1 MWIIL
6 KYKKKQINHLLDSFK
21 KILGE
26 EIKFYNPKI
35 KYQKYFRGKFKTFSK
50 EILENYLICYHP
62 SFKQEEKISSLKYIK
77 GLEYFLTGCRQN
89 QKEIKDF
96 VNRCKENENSEG
108 FLTQDFFQILK
119 SKEAKF
125 FTGPFTNMIFK
136 IIRVIFRDFLLN

>member
-1 MWIIL
+1 
-6 KYKKKQINHLLDSFK
+6 
-21 KILGE
+21 
-26 EIKFYNPKI
+26 
-35 KYQKYFRGKFKTFSK
+35 
-50 EILENYLICYHP
+50 
-62 SFKQEEKISSLKYIK
+62 
-77 GLEYFLTGCRQN
+77 LEYFLTGCRQN

-136 IIRVIFRDFLLN
+136 IIENQKNRLKILLGNVETTINKNSGYLFRSV